1 MRKFIEIIKKKWI
14 RDGVLTTAL
23 VLILIG
29 IFILVNLLFMN
40 LDIAPFDF
48 TAQKIYTLS
57 DESKEQIAN
66 VQQNV
71 TMYFFGYDE
80 SSTKVKH
87 AKQYH
92 DVNNKIKIQ
101 IINTS
106 ERPDLAAQ
114 YNVTTSSQL
123 VAVQATER
131 YKIID
136 SSEMYTYDSSSGQYV
151 DVTEQ
156 KLTNAILD
164 VTIAQ
169 KTQIYFL
176 TGHGE
181 YGIDSSSAMGTLA
194 TYIEND
200 VNDVNKLD
208 LLTSDMP
215 ETCDVL
221 VIANP
226 TSDFTDLET
235 EKIQNYINAGG
246 KIVWMQDPYMFING
260 WTKSTTYPNITK
272 ILSQFGISFSSGV
285 VCEQSADHMVAGTPD
300 LIIPQ
305 MTYNGIV
312 QDLYTDG
319 MVALLDAGKINTV
332 SDEELEELGVTAS
345 PFLQSTENSFYRE
358 DINANPDIT
367 KKVDTDETGPFVT
380 AEILTK
386 KIDDDTQS
394 TLVAYSNALF
404 ATNYTV
410 QISGSVGTPISIRQ
424 NKDIILNT
432 IAYLSN
438 REDSIRIRKDT
449 GIVTFNAI
457 TEQENRVVLWIIF
470 AIPVVIILAGIIV
483 TIVRKRKK

>member
-14 RDGVLTTAL
+14 RDSVLTAAL

-66 VQQNV
+66 FQQNV

-80 SSTKVKH
+80 SSTPVTL

-92 DVNNKIKIQ
+92 DVNNKITIQ

-169 KTQIYFL
+169 KPQIYFL

-285 VCEQSADHMVAGTPD
+285 VCEQSADHMAAGTPD

-345 PFLQSTENSFYRE
+345 PFLQSTDTSFYRE
-358 DINANPDIT
+358 NINSDISQKLDS
-367 KKVDTDETGPFVT
+367 DEEGPFAT

-438 REDSIRIRKDT
+438 REDTIRIRKDT

-470 AIPVVIILAGIIV
+470 AIPLVIILAGIIV
-483 TIVRKRKK
+483 KIVRKRKK

>member
-14 RDGVLTTAL
+14 RDSVLTAAL

-80 SSTKVKH
+80 SSTPVTL

-92 DVNNKIKIQ
+92 DVNNKITIQ

-169 KTQIYFL
+169 KPQIYFL

-345 PFLQSTENSFYRE
+345 PFLQSTDTSFYRE
-358 DINANPDIT
+358 NINSDISQKLDS
-367 KKVDTDETGPFVT
+367 DEEGPFVT

-410 QISGSVGTPISIRQ
+410 QISGSYSEPILIRQ

-438 REDSIRIRKDT
+438 REDTIRIRKDT

>member
-14 RDGVLTTAL
+14 RDSLLTATL
-23 VLILIG
+23 VLILIA

-40 LDIAPFDF
+40 LDIAPWDF
-48 TAQKIYTLS
+48 TEQGLYTLS

-66 VQQNV
+66 VEQNV

-80 SSTKVKH
+80 GSTAVTL

-92 DVNNKIKIQ
+92 DANDKITIQ

-114 YNVTTSSQL
+114 YNVSTSSQL

-136 SSEMYTYDSSSGQYV
+136 ASEMYTYDSSTYQYI

-169 KTQIYFL
+169 KPQIYFL

-181 YGIDSSSAMGTLA
+181 YGISSSSAMGTLA

-200 VNDVNKLD
+200 VNDVNTLD

-246 KIVWMQDPYMFING
+246 KIVWMQDPYMFNAG
-260 WTKSTTYPNITK
+260 WTESTTYPNITK

-285 VCEQSADHMVAGTPD
+285 VCEQGTDHMIAGTPD
-300 LIIPQ
+300 LIVPE
-305 MTYNGIV
+305 MTYNQIV

-319 MVALLDAGKINTV
+319 MVALLDSGRINTV

-345 PFLQSTENSFYRE
+345 PFLQSTETSFYRA
-358 DINANPDIT
+358 DINSDISQ
-367 KKVDTDETGPFVT
+367 KLDSDEDGPFVL

-386 KIDDDTQS
+386 KIDDDTES

-410 QISGSVGTPISIRQ
+410 QISGSIGTPISIRQ

-432 IAYLSN
+432 IAYLSD
-438 REDSIRIRKDT
+438 REDIIRIRKDT
-449 GIVTFNAI
+449 GLVSFDAI

-470 AIPVVIILAGIIV
+470 AIPVIIIVAGIV
-483 TIVRKRKK
+483 VAIVRKRKK

>member
-80 SSTKVKH
+80 SSTPVTL

-92 DVNNKIKIQ
+92 DVNNKITIQ

-169 KTQIYFL
+169 KPQIYFL

-194 TYIEND
+194 TYVEND

-345 PFLQSTENSFYRE
+345 PFLQSTDTSFYRE
-358 DINANPDIT
+358 NINSDISQKLDS
-367 KKVDTDETGPFVT
+367 DEEGPFVT

>member
-1 MRKFIEIIKKKWI
+1 MRKLIEIIKKKWI
-14 RDGVLTTAL
+14 RDSLLTTAL
-23 VLILIG
+23 VVILIA

-40 LDIAPFDF
+40 LDIAPLDF
-48 TAQKIYTLS
+48 TEQGLYTLS

-80 SSTKVKH
+80 TSTAVTL

-92 DVNNKIKIQ
+92 DANDKITIQ
-101 IINTS
+101 IIDTS

-114 YNVTTSSQL
+114 YNVSTNSQL

-136 SSEMYTYDSSSGQYV
+136 SSEMYTFDSSTYQYI

-169 KTQIYFL
+169 KPQIYFL

-181 YGIDSSSAMGTLA
+181 YGIDSSGAMGTLA
-194 TYIEND
+194 TYMEND
-200 VNDVNKLD
+200 VNDVNSLD

-246 KIVWMQDPYMFING
+246 KIVWMQDPYMFTAG
-260 WTKSTTYPNITK
+260 WTESTTYPNITK

-285 VCEQSADHMVAGTPD
+285 VCEESTSNMIAGTPD
-300 LIIPQ
+300 LIVPE
-305 MTYNGIV
+305 MTYNQIV

-319 MVALLDAGKINTV
+319 MVALLDSGKINTV
-332 SDEELEELGVTAS
+332 SDEELEKLGVTAS
-345 PFLQSTENSFYRE
+345 PFLQSTETSFYRA
-358 DINANPDIT
+358 DINSDISQ
-367 KKVDTDETGPFVT
+367 KLDSDEDGPFVL

-386 KIDDDTQS
+386 KIDDDTES

-410 QISGSVGTPISIRQ
+410 QISGSIGTPISIRQ

-438 REDSIRIRKDT
+438 REDTIRIRKDT
-449 GIVTFNAI
+449 GLVTFDAI
-457 TEQENRVVLWIIF
+457 TEQENRAVLWIIF
-470 AIPVVIILAGIIV
+470 AIPVAIIVAGIV
-483 TIVRKRKK
+483 VAIVRKRKK

>member
-14 RDGVLTTAL
+14 RDSVLTAAL

-48 TAQKIYTLS
+48 TARKIYTLS

-80 SSTKVKH
+80 SSTPVTL

-92 DVNNKIKIQ
+92 DVNNKITIQ

-169 KTQIYFL
+169 KPQIYFL

-345 PFLQSTENSFYRE
+345 PFLQSTDTSFYRE
-358 DINANPDIT
+358 NINSDISQKLDS
-367 KKVDTDETGPFVT
+367 DEEGPFVT

>member
-14 RDGVLTTAL
+14 RDSVLTAAL

-80 SSTKVKH
+80 SSTPVTL

-92 DVNNKIKIQ
+92 DVNNKITIQ

-169 KTQIYFL
+169 KPQIYFL

-345 PFLQSTENSFYRE
+345 PFLQSTDTSFYRE
-358 DINANPDIT
+358 NINSDISQKLDSD
-367 KKVDTDETGPFVT
+367 KEGPFVT

-438 REDSIRIRKDT
+438 REDTIRIRKDT

>member
-80 SSTKVKH
+80 SSTPVTL

-92 DVNNKIKIQ
+92 DVNNKITIQ

-169 KTQIYFL
+169 KPQIYFL

-194 TYIEND
+194 TYVEND

-345 PFLQSTENSFYRE
+345 PFLQSTDTSFYRE
-358 DINANPDIT
+358 NINSDISQKLDS
-367 KKVDTDETGPFVT
+367 DEEGPFVT

-438 REDSIRIRKDT
+438 REDTIRIRKDT

-483 TIVRKRKK
+483 AIVRKRKK

>member
-14 RDGVLTTAL
+14 RDSVLTAAL

-80 SSTKVKH
+80 SSTPVTL

-92 DVNNKIKIQ
+92 DVNNKITIQ

-169 KTQIYFL
+169 KPQIYFL

-345 PFLQSTENSFYRE
+345 PFLQSTDTSFYRE
-358 DINANPDIT
+358 NINSDISQKLDS
-367 KKVDTDETGPFVT
+367 DEEGPFVT

-410 QISGSVGTPISIRQ
+410 QISGSYSEPILIRQ

-438 REDSIRIRKDT
+438 REDTIRIRKDT

-483 TIVRKRKK
+483 AIVRKRKK

>member
-14 RDGVLTTAL
+14 RDSVLTAAL

-80 SSTKVKH
+80 SSTPVTL

-92 DVNNKIKIQ
+92 DVNNKITIQ

-169 KTQIYFL
+169 KPQIYFL

-345 PFLQSTENSFYRE
+345 PFLQSTDTSFYRE
-358 DINANPDIT
+358 NINSDISQKLDS
-367 KKVDTDETGPFVT
+367 DEEGPFVT

-386 KIDDDTQS
+386 KIDDDT
-394 TLVAYSNALF
+394 
-404 ATNYTV
+404 
-410 QISGSVGTPISIRQ
+410 
-424 NKDIILNT
+424 
-432 IAYLSN
+432 
-438 REDSIRIRKDT
+438 
-449 GIVTFNAI
+449 
-457 TEQENRVVLWIIF
+457 
-470 AIPVVIILAGIIV
+470 
-483 TIVRKRKK
+483 

>member
-1 MRKFIEIIKKKWI
+1 MRRLIETIKKKWI
-14 RDGVLTTAL
+14 KDSLLTTAL
-23 VLILIG
+23 VAILIA

-40 LDIAPFDF
+40 LDFAPWDF
-48 TAQKIYTLS
+48 TEQRLYSLS
-57 DESKEQIAN
+57 DESKGQIAS

-80 SSTKVKH
+80 ASTAITL

-92 DVNNKIKIQ
+92 DANDKITIQ
-101 IINTS
+101 IIDTS

-114 YNVTTSSQL
+114 YNVNTSRQL

-136 SSEMYTYDSSSGQYV
+136 SSEMYAYDSSSGQYM

-169 KTQIYFL
+169 KPQIYFL

-181 YGIDSSSAMGTLA
+181 YSIDSSSGAMGTLA

-200 VNDVNKLD
+200 VNDVNSID

-246 KIVWMQDPYMFING
+246 KIVWMQDPYMFIKD
-260 WTKSTTYPNITK
+260 WTESTTYPNITK

-285 VCEQSADHMVAGTPD
+285 VCEQSSSNMIAGTSD
-300 LIIPQ
+300 LIVPQ
-305 MTYNGIV
+305 MTYNQIV

-319 MVALLDAGKINTV
+319 MIALLDSGKINTV
-332 SDEELEELGVTAS
+332 SDEELEKLGVTAS
-345 PFLQSTENSFYRE
+345 PFLQSTETSFYRE
-358 DINANPDIT
+358 DINSDISQ
-367 KKVDTDETGPFVT
+367 KLDSDEEGPFVT

-386 KIDDDTQS
+386 KIDDDTES

-410 QISGSVGTPISIRQ
+410 QIAGSYGTPISIRQ

-432 IAYLSN
+432 IAYLSD
-438 REDSIRIRKDT
+438 REDTIRIRKDT
-449 GIVTFNAI
+449 GLVTFDAI
-457 TEQENRVVLWIIF
+457 TEQENRIVLWIIF
-470 AIPVVIILAGIIV
+470 AIPVVIILAGIV
-483 TIVRKRKK
+483 VAIVRKRKK

>member
-80 SSTKVKH
+80 SSTPVTL

-92 DVNNKIKIQ
+92 DVNNKITIQ

-169 KTQIYFL
+169 KPQIYFL

-345 PFLQSTENSFYRE
+345 PFLQSTDTSFYRE
-358 DINANPDIT
+358 NINSDISQKLDS
-367 KKVDTDETGPFVT
+367 DEEGPFVT

-438 REDSIRIRKDT
+438 REDTIRIRKDT

>member
-14 RDGVLTTAL
+14 RDSVLTAAL

-80 SSTKVKH
+80 SSTPVTL

-92 DVNNKIKIQ
+92 DVNNKITIQ

-169 KTQIYFL
+169 KPQIYFL

-246 KIVWMQDPYMFING
+246 KIVWMHIC
-260 WTKSTTYPNITK
+260 
-272 ILSQFGISFSSGV
+272 L
-285 VCEQSADHMVAGTPD
+285 
-300 LIIPQ
+300 
-305 MTYNGIV
+305 
-312 QDLYTDG
+312 
-319 MVALLDAGKINTV
+319 
-332 SDEELEELGVTAS
+332 
-345 PFLQSTENSFYRE
+345 
-358 DINANPDIT
+358 
-367 KKVDTDETGPFVT
+367 
-380 AEILTK
+380 
-386 KIDDDTQS
+386 
-394 TLVAYSNALF
+394 
-404 ATNYTV
+404 
-410 QISGSVGTPISIRQ
+410 
-424 NKDIILNT
+424 
-432 IAYLSN
+432 
-438 REDSIRIRKDT
+438 
-449 GIVTFNAI
+449 
-457 TEQENRVVLWIIF
+457 
-470 AIPVVIILAGIIV
+470 
-483 TIVRKRKK
+483 

>member
-1 MRKFIEIIKKKWI
+1 MRRLIEVIKKKWI
-14 RDGVLTTAL
+14 KDSMLTIVL
-23 VLILIG
+23 VIILIS

-40 LDIAPFDF
+40 LDIAPIDF
-48 TAQKIYTLS
+48 TAQKLYTLS
-57 DESKEQIAN
+57 DESKEQIKN
-66 VQQNV
+66 VTQNV

-80 SSTKVKH
+80 SSTALTL

-92 DVNNKIKIQ
+92 DVNDKITIQ
-101 IINTS
+101 IIDTS
-106 ERPDLAAQ
+106 ERPDLAAE
-114 YNVTTSSQL
+114 YNVSTYSQL

-131 YKIID
+131 YKIIEESDMQIFD
-136 SSEMYTYDSSSGQYV
+136 SSTYQYV
-151 DVTEQ
+151 DITEQ

-164 VTIAQ
+164 VTIAN
-169 KTQIYFL
+169 KPQIYFL

-181 YGIDSSSAMGTLA
+181 YGISDSSPMKSLA

-200 VNDVNKLD
+200 VNEVSQLD

-215 ETCDVL
+215 EACDVL

-226 TSDFTDLET
+226 TKDFTDLET

-246 KIVWMQDPYMFING
+246 KIVWMQNPYMFASG
-260 WTKSTTYPNITK
+260 WTESTTYPNISK

-285 VCEQSADHMVAGTPD
+285 VCEESSSNMIAGTPD
-300 LIIPQ
+300 LIIPN

-312 QDLYTDG
+312 KDLYTDG
-319 MVALLDAGKINTV
+319 TVALLDSGKINTV
-332 SDEELEELGVTAS
+332 SDEELENLGVTAS
-345 PFLQSTENSFYRE
+345 PFLQSTDTSFYRE
-358 DINANPDIT
+358 DINSDVS
-367 KKVDTDETGPFVT
+367 KKLDTDEEGPFVL

-386 KIDDDTQS
+386 KIDDNTES

-404 ATNYTV
+404 ATNYIV
-410 QISGSVGTPISIRQ
+410 QISGSVGTPISIRE

-432 IAYLSN
+432 IAYLSD

-449 GIVTFNAI
+449 GIVTFDAI
-457 TEQENRVVLWIIF
+457 TEEENRIVLWIIF
-470 AIPVVIILAGIIV
+470 AIPIIIIILGIVI

>member
-14 RDGVLTTAL
+14 RDSLLTATL
-23 VLILIG
+23 VLILIA

-40 LDIAPFDF
+40 LDIAPWDF
-48 TAQKIYTLS
+48 TEQGLYTLS

-66 VQQNV
+66 VEQNV

-80 SSTKVKH
+80 GSTEVTL

-92 DVNNKIKIQ
+92 DANDKITIQ

-114 YNVTTSSQL
+114 YNVSTSSQL

-136 SSEMYTYDSSSGQYV
+136 ASEMYTYDSSTYQYI

-169 KTQIYFL
+169 KPQIYFL

-181 YGIDSSSAMGTLA
+181 YGISSSSAMGTLA

-200 VNDVNKLD
+200 VNDVNTLD

-246 KIVWMQDPYMFING
+246 KIVWMQDPYMFNAG
-260 WTKSTTYPNITK
+260 WTESTTYPNITK

-285 VCEQSADHMVAGTPD
+285 VCEQGTDHMIAGTPD
-300 LIIPQ
+300 LIVPE
-305 MTYNGIV
+305 MTYNQIV

-319 MVALLDAGKINTV
+319 MVALLDSGRINTV

-345 PFLQSTENSFYRE
+345 PFLQSTETSFYRA
-358 DINANPDIT
+358 DINSDISQ
-367 KKVDTDETGPFVT
+367 KLDSDEDGPFVL

-386 KIDDDTQS
+386 KIDDDTES

-410 QISGSVGTPISIRQ
+410 QISGSIGTPISIRQ

-432 IAYLSN
+432 IAYLSD
-438 REDSIRIRKDT
+438 REDTIRIRKDT
-449 GIVTFNAI
+449 GLVSFDAI

-470 AIPVVIILAGIIV
+470 AIPVIIIVAGIV
-483 TIVRKRKK
+483 VAIVRKRKK

>member
-14 RDGVLTTAL
+14 RDSVLTAAL

-80 SSTKVKH
+80 SSTPVTL

-92 DVNNKIKIQ
+92 DVNNKITIQ

-169 KTQIYFL
+169 KPQIYFL

-345 PFLQSTENSFYRE
+345 PFLQSTDTSFYRE
-358 DINANPDIT
+358 NINSDISQKLDS
-367 KKVDTDETGPFVT
+367 DEEGPFVT

>member
-14 RDGVLTTAL
+14 RDSVLTAAL

-80 SSTKVKH
+80 SSTPVTL

-92 DVNNKIKIQ
+92 DVNNKITIQ

-169 KTQIYFL
+169 KPQIYFL

-345 PFLQSTENSFYRE
+345 PFLQSTDTSFYRE
-358 DINANPDIT
+358 NINSDISQKLDS
-367 KKVDTDETGPFVT
+367 DEEGPFVT

-438 REDSIRIRKDT
+438 REDTIRIRKDT

-483 TIVRKRKK
+483 AIVRKRKK

>member
-14 RDGVLTTAL
+14 RDSVLTAAL

-80 SSTKVKH
+80 SSTPLTL

-92 DVNNKIKIQ
+92 DVNNKITIQ

-169 KTQIYFL
+169 KPQIYFL

-345 PFLQSTENSFYRE
+345 PFLQSTDTSFYRE
-358 DINANPDIT
+358 NINSDISQKLDS
-367 KKVDTDETGPFVT
+367 DEEGPFVT

>member
-14 RDGVLTTAL
+14 RDSLLTATL
-23 VLILIG
+23 VLILIA

-40 LDIAPFDF
+40 LDIAPWDF
-48 TAQKIYTLS
+48 TEQGLYTLS

-66 VQQNV
+66 VEQNV

-80 SSTKVKH
+80 GSTAVTL

-92 DVNNKIKIQ
+92 DANDKITIQ

-114 YNVTTSSQL
+114 YNVSTSSQL

-136 SSEMYTYDSSSGQYV
+136 ASEMYTYDSSTYQYI

-169 KTQIYFL
+169 KPQIYFL

-181 YGIDSSSAMGTLA
+181 YGISSSSAMGTLA

-200 VNDVNKLD
+200 VNDVNTLD

-246 KIVWMQDPYMFING
+246 KIVWMQDPYMFNAG
-260 WTKSTTYPNITK
+260 WTESTTYPNITK

-285 VCEQSADHMVAGTPD
+285 VCEQGTDHMIAGTPD
-300 LIIPQ
+300 LIVPE
-305 MTYNGIV
+305 MTYNQIV

-319 MVALLDAGKINTV
+319 MVALLDSGRINTV

-345 PFLQSTENSFYRE
+345 PFLQSTETSFYRA
-358 DINANPDIT
+358 DINSDISQ
-367 KKVDTDETGPFVT
+367 KLDSDEDGPFVL

-386 KIDDDTQS
+386 KINDDTES

-410 QISGSVGTPISIRQ
+410 QISGSIGTPISIRQ

-432 IAYLSN
+432 IAYLSD
-438 REDSIRIRKDT
+438 REDTIRIRKDT
-449 GIVTFNAI
+449 GLVSFDAI

-470 AIPVVIILAGIIV
+470 AIPVIIIVAGIV
-483 TIVRKRKK
+483 VAIVRKRKK

>member
-14 RDGVLTTAL
+14 RDSLLTATL
-23 VLILIG
+23 VLILIA

-40 LDIAPFDF
+40 LDIAPWDF
-48 TAQKIYTLS
+48 TEQGLYTLS

-66 VQQNV
+66 VEQNV

-80 SSTKVKH
+80 GSTAVTL

-92 DVNNKIKIQ
+92 DANDKITIQ

-114 YNVTTSSQL
+114 YNVSTSSQL

-136 SSEMYTYDSSSGQYV
+136 ASEMYTYDSSTYQYI

-169 KTQIYFL
+169 KPQIYFL

-181 YGIDSSSAMGTLA
+181 YGISSSSAMGTLA

-200 VNDVNKLD
+200 VNDVNTLD

-246 KIVWMQDPYMFING
+246 KIVWMQDPYMFNAG
-260 WTKSTTYPNITK
+260 WTESTTYPNITK

-285 VCEQSADHMVAGTPD
+285 VCEQGTDHMIAGTPD
-300 LIIPQ
+300 LIVPE
-305 MTYNGIV
+305 MTYNQMV

-319 MVALLDAGKINTV
+319 MVALLDSGRINTV

-345 PFLQSTENSFYRE
+345 PFLQSTETSFYRA
-358 DINANPDIT
+358 DINSDISQ
-367 KKVDTDETGPFVT
+367 KLDSDEDGPFVL

-386 KIDDDTQS
+386 KIDDDTES

-410 QISGSVGTPISIRQ
+410 QISGSIGTPISIRQ

-432 IAYLSN
+432 IAYLSD
-438 REDSIRIRKDT
+438 REDTIRIRKDT
-449 GIVTFNAI
+449 GLVSFDAI

-470 AIPVVIILAGIIV
+470 AIPVIIIVAGIV
-483 TIVRKRKK
+483 VAIVRKRKK

>member
-23 VLILIG
+23 VLIFIG

-80 SSTKVKH
+80 SSTPVTL

-92 DVNNKIKIQ
+92 DVNNKITIQ

-169 KTQIYFL
+169 KPQIYFL

-345 PFLQSTENSFYRE
+345 PFLQSTDTSFYRE
-358 DINANPDIT
+358 NINSDISQKLDS
-367 KKVDTDETGPFVT
+367 DEEGPFVT

-483 TIVRKRKK
+483 AIVRKRKK

>member
-1 MRKFIEIIKKKWI
+1 MRKFIEIIKKQWI

-80 SSTKVKH
+80 SSTPVTL

-92 DVNNKIKIQ
+92 DVNNKITIQ

-169 KTQIYFL
+169 KPQIYFL

-345 PFLQSTENSFYRE
+345 PFLQSTDTSFYRE
-358 DINANPDIT
+358 NINSDISQKLDS
-367 KKVDTDETGPFVT
+367 DEEGPFVT

>member
-14 RDGVLTTAL
+14 RDSVLTAAL

-80 SSTKVKH
+80 SSTPVTL

-92 DVNNKIKIQ
+92 DVNNKITIQ

-169 KTQIYFL
+169 KPQIYFL

-345 PFLQSTENSFYRE
+345 PFLQSTDTSFYRE
-358 DINANPDIT
+358 NINSDISQKLDS
-367 KKVDTDETGPFVT
+367 DEEGPFVT

-438 REDSIRIRKDT
+438 REDTIRIRKDT

>member
-14 RDGVLTTAL
+14 RDSLLTATL
-23 VLILIG
+23 VLILIA

-40 LDIAPFDF
+40 LDIAPWDF
-48 TAQKIYTLS
+48 TEQGLYTLS

-66 VQQNV
+66 VEQNV

-80 SSTKVKH
+80 GSTAVTL

-92 DVNNKIKIQ
+92 DANDKITIQ

-114 YNVTTSSQL
+114 YNVSTSSQL

-136 SSEMYTYDSSSGQYV
+136 ASEMYTYDSSTYQYI

-169 KTQIYFL
+169 KPQIYFL

-181 YGIDSSSAMGTLA
+181 YGISSSSAMGTLA

-200 VNDVNKLD
+200 VNDVNTLD

-246 KIVWMQDPYMFING
+246 KIVWMQDPYMFNAG
-260 WTKSTTYPNITK
+260 WTESTTYPNITK

-285 VCEQSADHMVAGTPD
+285 VCDQGTDHMIAGTPD
-300 LIIPQ
+300 LIVPE
-305 MTYNGIV
+305 MTYNQIV

-319 MVALLDAGKINTV
+319 MVALLDSGRINTV

-345 PFLQSTENSFYRE
+345 PFLQSTETSFYRA
-358 DINANPDIT
+358 DINSDISQ
-367 KKVDTDETGPFVT
+367 KLDSDEDGPFVL

-386 KIDDDTQS
+386 KIDDDTES

-410 QISGSVGTPISIRQ
+410 QISGSIGTPISIRQ

-432 IAYLSN
+432 IAYLSD
-438 REDSIRIRKDT
+438 REDTIRIRKDT
-449 GIVTFNAI
+449 GLVSFDAI

-470 AIPVVIILAGIIV
+470 AIPVIIIVAGIV
-483 TIVRKRKK
+483 VAIVRKRKK

>member
-23 VLILIG
+23 VLIFIG

-80 SSTKVKH
+80 SSTPVTL

-92 DVNNKIKIQ
+92 DVNNKITIQ

-169 KTQIYFL
+169 KPQIYFL

-345 PFLQSTENSFYRE
+345 PFLQSTDTSFYRE
-358 DINANPDIT
+358 NINSDISQKLDS
-367 KKVDTDETGPFVT
+367 DEEGPFVT

-438 REDSIRIRKDT
+438 REDTIRIRKDT

-483 TIVRKRKK
+483 AIVRKRKK